1 MGLVMEV
8 RRSRLKMFATFAFVV
23 AAAYACNLL
32 AESGIVT
39 GKAWFA
45 SWIFTILAVFTL
57 GAAIFRKSLVA
68 RVSPTGLLAP
78 SICKNLIPWSDIQSI
93 SVVKCG
99 WER

>member
-8 RRSRLKMFATFAFVV
+8 RRSRLKMFAVFAFVV

-32 AESGIVT
+32 SESRIVA

-57 GAAIFRKSLVA
+57 GAAIFRIQKVFSRPRFA
-68 RVSPTGLLAP
+68 RGPFGSQHL
-78 SICKNLIPWSDIQSI
+78 
-93 SVVKCG
+93 
-99 WER
+99 